1 MYRRTLTAGA
11 TLTLALMAAGS
22 AHAAT
27 AAGGYTDLELSAKAA
42 KALKTAGVKVT
53 PVGTKA
59 VDGAIPFPVT
69 AATSKQISHTG
80 GLKLSRG
87 GKSLTLSNFSIVLKK
102 GTPTRITAKAGAAR
116 VTAFTLDVRKTKT
129 KTDGLDTKVGP
140 VTVKLSGIAAGAIKQ
155 RLGVAL
161 PAGYSLGKASV
172 ILQSAA
178 TRVTLDPGTADVLKK
193 LGVSVAPEAPAVAGS
208 TIDFPVTN
216 AGGVIGT
223 KAPITHSGGLV
234 FSAGGKTLTVGD
246 FTIDP
251 VAGVLYAERTPVGRL
266 PLFAVDLSKAVV
278 AAPGIQA
285 IVGGAKL
292 SLTAEAAGALNS
304 TFGVTA
310 FTAGLAIG
318 TADVVGLAG

>member
-1 MYRRTLTAGA
+1 MNRRTLTAGA
-11 TLTLALMAAGS
+11 GLALALALAGP

-27 AAGGYTDLELSAKAA
+27 SAGGHTDLALSAKAA
-42 KALKTAGVKVT
+42 KALKAAGVKVT
-53 PVGTKA
+53 PVGTA
-59 VDGAIPFPVT
+59 AAGGVIPFPVT
-69 AATSKQISHTG
+69 AATSTQISHSG

-87 GKSLTLSNFSIVLKK
+87 GKSLTLSNFGIVLKK
-102 GTPTRITAKAGAAR
+102 GTPTRISAKAGAAR
-116 VTAFTLDVRKTKT
+116 VTAFTLDARKTRT
-129 KTDGLDTKVGP
+129 TTDGLDTQVGP
-140 VTVKLSGIAAGAIKQ
+140 VTVKLSAVAAGAIKQ

-161 PAGYSLGKASV
+161 PSGYTLGKATV
-172 ILQSAA
+172 VLQTAA
-178 TRVTLDPGTADVLKK
+178 TSVTLDSGTAKVLTQ

-208 TIDFPVTN
+208 TIQFPVTN
-216 AGGVIGT
+216 AGGIIST
-223 KAPITHSGGLV
+223 TAPITHSGGLI

-251 VAGVLYAERTPVGRL
+251 VAGVLYAERSPVGRL
-266 PLFAVDLSKAVV
+266 PLFAVDLS
-278 AAPGIQA
+278 AASVTTPGIQA

-292 SLTAEAAGALNS
+292 ALTADAAGALNA